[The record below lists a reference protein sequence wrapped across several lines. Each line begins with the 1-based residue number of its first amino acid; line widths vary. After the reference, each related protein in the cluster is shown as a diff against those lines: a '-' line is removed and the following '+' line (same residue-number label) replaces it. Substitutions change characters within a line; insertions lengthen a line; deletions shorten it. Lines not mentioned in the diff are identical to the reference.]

1 MIIIKNI
8 AIKNFM
14 SVGNVTQSI
23 NFVNKDLVLV
33 LGENLDMGGNDSRN
47 GVGKSTIVNALSYAF
62 YGSAITNIR
71 KDNLINKTNGKNMV
85 VTLEFEKDGVEYLIE
100 RGRRP
105 NKFSFMIAGEGV
117 DVDDAD
123 EAQGDSRVTQQA
135 LERELGISHTMFKNI
150 VVLNTY
156 SEPFLSMRA
165 ADQRDIIEQLL
176 GITKLSEKA
185 EVLKE
190 KLKDTK
196 DELREE
202 ELTID
207 ATKTANK
214 RIEDNIK
221 GLKIK
226 RAAWD
231 KSQETLI
238 TDTQSAI
245 LVLEGIDIETEIENH
260 KILADLKDA
269 RTKYAA
275 IDAKYKSHKRAV
287 TTLESTLEEEG
298 EKLVVVHGQLCHAC
312 GQKLHD
318 QAHRKLEDE
327 IVEKITEA
335 EAGLKD
341 KKAKLTLCET
351 ERDAITIPDTV
362 DTFYG
367 DLEGAYDHRSS
378 LESLQA
384 TLETESARENHFIE
398 QINTLEQTG
407 IQTIDYSKANDLVVL
422 RDHQDFLLK
431 LLTSK
436 DSFIRK
442 KIINQNLSYLNSR
455 LEHYVDRSGLP
466 HRVKFLSDLNV
477 EIREHG
483 RDLDFDNLSRGERT
497 RLILSLSWAFRD
509 VYESLNTPI
518 SLLFIDELID
528 SGLDTAGVES
538 ALAVLKKMA
547 REGKRNVFLISHRDE
562 LVGRVGSVMKVIK
575 EGGFTSFSFEEDEDE
590 YHRL

>member
-23 NFVNKDLVLV
+23 NFIDKDLVLV

-71 KDNLINKTNGKNMV
+71 KDNLINKTNDKNMV

-105 NKFSFMIAGEGV
+105 NKFSFIVAGTDA

-123 EAQGDSRVTQQA
+123 EAQGDSRITQQA

-150 VVLNTY
+150 IALNTY
-156 SEPFLSMRA
+156 STPFLSMNA

-196 DELREE
+196 DELHKE
-202 ELTID
+202 ELTIN
-207 ATKTANK
+207 ATKAANK
-214 RIEDNIK
+214 RIEDNVK
-221 GLKIK
+221 NLKIK

-231 KSQETLI
+231 KKQETLI
-238 TDTQSAI
+238 IDTQSAI
-245 LVLEGIDIETEIENH
+245 SVLEGIDIETEIENH
-260 KILADLKDA
+260 KILAKIKETQTTKNQIDENCETRKTQLLEYNQRLQKAYDDLVILDGQTCHTCGQDLHGEAHEKLQKEVVNRVDKYEGNITDA
-269 RTKYAA
+269 IKEITN
-275 IDAKYKSHKRAV
+275 
-287 TTLESTLEEEG
+287 LES
-298 EKLVVVHGQLCHAC
+298 KS
-312 GQKLHD
+312 
-318 QAHRKLEDE
+318 
-327 IVEKITEA
+327 
-335 EAGLKD
+335 AGLIIKD
-341 KKAKLTLCET
+341 K
-351 ERDAITIPDTV
+351 PS
-362 DTFYG
+362 TFYD

-378 LESLQA
+378 LESLQ
-384 TLETESARENHFIE
+384 TTFETESARENHFIE
-398 QINTLEQTG
+398 QINTLEQTS
-407 IQTIDYSKANDLVVL
+407 IQAIDYTKANDLVVL
-422 RDHQDFLLK
+422 RDHQDFLYK
-431 LLTSK
+431 LLTRK

-442 KIINQNLSYLNSR
+442 KIINQNLSYLNAR
-455 LEHYVDRSGLP
+455 LEHYVDCSGLP

-575 EGGFTSFSFEEDEDE
+575 EGGFTSFSFEEDENE

>member
-23 NFVNKDLVLV
+23 NFIDKDLVLV

-62 YGSAITNIR
+62 YGSALTNIR
-71 KDNLINKTNGKNMV
+71 KDNLINKTNAKNMV

-105 NKFSFMIAGEGV
+105 NKFAFMVAGTAV
-117 DVDDAD
+117 DADDAD
-123 EAQGDSRVTQQA
+123 EAQGDSRITQQQ
-135 LERELGISHTMFKNI
+135 LERELGLSHHMFKNI
-150 VVLNTY
+150 VALNTY
-156 SEPFLSMRA
+156 SEPFLAMKA

-190 KLKDTK
+190 KLRATK
-196 DELREE
+196 DGLREE
-202 ELTID
+202 ELKID
-207 ATKTANK
+207 ATKAANK

-221 GLKIK
+221 DMRVKSN
-226 RAAWD
+226 AWD
-231 KSQETLI
+231 ASQKKLI
-238 TDTQSAI
+238 VDTQAAI
-245 LVLEGIDIETEIENH
+245 NVLEGINIEEEIANH
-260 KILADLKDA
+260 KILASIKDQ
-269 RTKYAA
+269 RTQHAT
-275 IDAKYKSHKRAV
+275 IDAQCKSHSRAV
-287 TTLESTLEEEG
+287 RGLEVTLATAEER
-298 EKLVVVHGQLCHAC
+298 LVVVDGQTCHTC
-312 GQKLHD
+312 GQDLHD
-318 QAHRKLEDE
+318 DAHEKLMGEL
-327 IVEKITEA
+327 VEKITET
-335 EAGLKD
+335 EASLAD
-341 KKAKLTLCET
+341 KRSKLDVCTA
-351 ERDAITIPDTV
+351 ERDAIVIPDIPS
-362 DTFYG
+362 TFYD

-378 LESLQA
+378 LESLQKK
-384 TLETESARENHFIE
+384 LEEEGGRENHFVE
-398 QINTLEQTG
+398 QIASLEKTG
-407 IQTIDYSKANDLVVL
+407 IQVIDYTKMNDLTVL
-422 RDHQDFLLK
+422 RDHQEFLLK

-442 KIINQNLSYLNSR
+442 KIINQNLAYLNSR
-455 LEHYVDRSGLP
+455 LEHYIERVGLP
-466 HRVKFLSDLNV
+466 HRVKFLADLNV

-528 SGLDTAGVES
+528 SGLDAAGVES
-538 ALAVLKKMA
+538 SLAVLKKMA
-547 REGKRNVFLISHRDE
+547 RESQRNVFLISHRDE

-575 EGGFTSFSFEEDEDE
+575 EGGFTSFE
-590 YHRL
+590 YEVELE

>member
-23 NFVNKDLVLV
+23 NFENKDLVLV

-71 KDNLINKTNGKNMV
+71 KDNLINKTNDKNMV

-105 NKFSFMIAGEGV
+105 NKFSFIIAGTDA

-150 VVLNTY
+150 IALNTY

-190 KLKDTK
+190 KLRGTK

-202 ELTID
+202 ELRIT
-207 ATKTANK
+207 ATKTANQ
-214 RIEDNIK
+214 RIENNIK

-231 KSQETLI
+231 RSQEILI

-245 LVLEGIDIETEIENH
+245 SVLEGIDVETEIKNH
-260 KILADLKDA
+260 KILAVLKDA
-269 RTKYAA
+269 RTKYSELDS
-275 IDAKYKSHKRAV
+275 ICKTHRTKRN
-287 TTLESTLEEEG
+287 TLQTALSKEMDN
-298 EKLVVVHGQLCHAC
+298 LVVVHDQICHAC
-312 GQKLHD
+312 GQYLQD
-318 QAHRKLEDE
+318 DAHKKLETE
-327 IVEKITEA
+327 IVSRISQLEKDI
-335 EAGLKD
+335 GN
-341 KKAKLTLCET
+341 KKTKLSEW
-351 ERDAITIPDTV
+351 EQQRDAITIPDSV
-362 DTFYG
+362 STFYD

-384 TLETESARENHFIE
+384 TLEVESARENHFIE
-398 QINTLEQTG
+398 QISTLEQTG
-407 IQTIDYSKANDLVVL
+407 IQSIDYNKANDLVVL
-422 RDHQDFLLK
+422 RDHQDFLYK

-442 KIINQNLSYLNSR
+442 RIINQNLSYLNSR

-466 HRVKFLSDLNV
+466 HRVKFLADLNV

-518 SLLFIDELID
+518 NLLFIDELID

-547 REGKRNVFLISHRDE
+547 REGQRNVFLISHRDE
-562 LVGRVGSVMKVIK
+562 LVGRVGSVMKVVK
-575 EGGFTSFSFEEDEDE
+575 EGGFTSFSFEEDEDG